1 MMNTHLKQLPMIE
14 SQDKVIQLD
23 RYANNFS
30 TAKVG
35 AWLLGIG
42 LVGFLIWAGF
52 APLDE
57 GVPTE
62 GLVSI
67 ETNHKVVQHLT
78 GGIVGQLM
86 VREGQEVRK
95 GDVLLK
101 IDDSNIKARYQ
112 EIRQRYFGLRAQE
125 SRLLAEKNGS
135 SNIQFHADLIK
146 NSTDPLIQQHMMNQ
160 SQLLLARQ
168 SALAGEVASKRESIA
183 GQIAMMNG
191 YQGVL
196 ESHQAQLALLQEQLN
211 GIRELVKD
219 GYAPRNQQND
229 LEQKVAQTHGEIAN
243 TKANILRSKKAVL
256 ELNQQINARMQM
268 EKKEIDTEMAQV
280 KLQVESDAEKF
291 ESLQEELSRTVL
303 LAPASGQVVGLQ
315 THSIGGVIQPGQ
327 KIMDIVPAG
336 EPLIIDAQIQPHLID
351 KISVGQ
357 DADVRFSTF
366 SNTPQLLV
374 EGKLVMVSKDL
385 LTQAASSNQPA
396 TSYYA
401 ARIAI
406 TAKGL
411 KDLKGHKLQP
421 GMPVQVVIKTGER
434 TLLTYLLHPLTK
446 RIAAS
451 MKEE

>member
-1 MMNTHLKQLPMIE
+1 MNLNIKQSEMTVEQRNLIRLE
-14 SQDKVIQLD
+14 DYST
-23 RYANNFS
+23 NFS
-30 TAKVG
+30 SSRIGTWALV
-35 AWLLGIG
+35 LG
-42 LVGFLIWAGF
+42 LAGFMIWAGF

-57 GVPTE
+57 GVPTQ
-62 GLVSI
+62 GVVSI
-67 ETNHKVVQHLT
+67 ETNHKTVQHLT
-78 GGIVGQLM
+78 GGIVRQLL
-86 VREGQEVRK
+86 VSEGQEVRK

-101 IDDSNIKARYQ
+101 LDDSNIKARYQ

-125 SRLLAEKNGS
+125 SRLIAEKEGS
-135 SNIQFHADLIK
+135 LNITFHDDLIK
-146 NSTDPLIQQHMMNQ
+146 NSSDPLIQQHMLNQ
-160 SQLLLARQ
+160 SQLLSARQ
-168 SALAGEVASKRESIA
+168 NALAGEVASKRESIS
-183 GQIAMMNG
+183 GQNAMISG
-191 YQGVL
+191 YQGIL
-196 ESHQAQLALLQEQLN
+196 ESHQAQLALMQEQLN
-211 GIRELVKD
+211 GIRELVKE

-229 LEQKVAQTHGEIAN
+229 LEQKVAQIYGDIAN
-243 TKANILRSKKAVL
+243 TKANILRSKKTIL
-256 ELNQQINARMQM
+256 ELSQQIKARQQM

-280 KLQVESDAEKF
+280 KLQVESDGEKF
-291 ESLQEELSRTVL
+291 KALQEEFARATV

-315 THSIGGVIQPGQ
+315 MHTVGGVIQPGQ
-327 KIMDIVPAG
+327 KMMDIVPAG

-374 EGKLVMVSKDL
+374 EGKVVMVSKDL
-385 LTQAASSNQPA
+385 LTQPASSNQPA
-396 TSYYA
+396 SSFYS

-406 TAKGL
+406 TPKGL
-411 KDLKGHKLQP
+411 QDLKGHQLQP

>member
-1 MMNTHLKQLPMIE
+1 MNANLKQTALVE
-14 SQDKVIQLD
+14 SNDKVIHLD
-23 RYANNFS
+23 RYASNFL
-30 TAKVG
+30 AVRAG
-35 AWLLGIG
+35 AWALGIG
-42 LVGFLIWAGF
+42 LIGFLIWATL

-62 GLVSI
+62 GVVSI

-86 VREGQEVRK
+86 VREGQEVHK
-95 GDVLLK
+95 GDVLLRL
-101 IDDSNIKARYQ
+101 DENNVKARYQ

-125 SRLLAEKNGS
+125 SRLKAEKMGSSTITFHDALIKNGS
-135 SNIQFHADLIK
+135 
-146 NSTDPLIQQHMMNQ
+146 DPFIQQHMMNQ

-168 SALAGEVASKRESIA
+168 SALTSEIASKHESIF
-183 GQIAMMNG
+183 GQKAMIAG

-196 ESHQAQLALLQEQLN
+196 ESHQAQLSLLQEQLN

-229 LEQKVAQTHGEIAN
+229 LEQKVAQTFGDIAN
-243 TKANILRSKKAVL
+243 TKANILRGEKAIL
-256 ELNQQINARMQM
+256 ELSQQIIARQQM

-280 KLQVESDAEKF
+280 KLQVESDAEKYKAL
-291 ESLQEELSRTVL
+291 EEELTRTTL

-315 THSIGGVIQPGQ
+315 VHTIGGVIKPGQ

-336 EPLIIDAQIQPHLID
+336 EPLIIDAQIEPHLID
-351 KISVGQ
+351 KIHVGQ

-374 EGKLVMVSKDL
+374 EGKLVMISKDL
-385 LTQAASSNQPA
+385 LTQVAANNQPA
-396 TSYYA
+396 SSYYF

-406 TAKGL
+406 TPKGL
-411 KDLKGHKLQP
+411 LDLKGRQLQP